1 MLSEEEKQELLNKS
15 PIDITTIDDACAYFL
30 RHYQMRF
37 NEDNTAKMTPIE
49 KLAEKH
55 DKTKKNNNKAI
66 DSSTKETM
74 NESQIADPR
83 KFDVGALGKLDEHA
97 ICFWDETH
105 KKCEVVNVAHSLGK
119 DVTYSFKRDECGKL
133 SKSGIYKD
141 HDAKRINFKYDKEA
155 RLMLGVASLKYTDG
169 KTVGVRLPPFDYTNK
184 TIIPH
189 NDFQKKVN
197 ESIKTIKDIIPDEYG
212 RKGGWVVS
220 SRRKGEIFEY
230 DNINVLHG
238 ISEKKKHML
247 NEIGIHKVK
256 DI

>member
-37 NEDNTAKMTPIE
+37 NEDNTAIMTPIE

-55 DKTKKNNNKAI
+55 DTTKKNNNKNI

-105 KKCEVVNVAHSLGK
+105 KK
-119 DVTYSFKRDECGKL
+119 
-133 SKSGIYKD
+133 
-141 HDAKRINFKYDKEA
+141 
-155 RLMLGVASLKYTDG
+155 
-169 KTVGVRLPPFDYTNK
+169 
-184 TIIPH
+184 
-189 NDFQKKVN
+189 
-197 ESIKTIKDIIPDEYG
+197 
-212 RKGGWVVS
+212 
-220 SRRKGEIFEY
+220 
-230 DNINVLHG
+230 
-238 ISEKKKHML
+238 
-247 NEIGIHKVK
+247 VK
-256 DI
+256 